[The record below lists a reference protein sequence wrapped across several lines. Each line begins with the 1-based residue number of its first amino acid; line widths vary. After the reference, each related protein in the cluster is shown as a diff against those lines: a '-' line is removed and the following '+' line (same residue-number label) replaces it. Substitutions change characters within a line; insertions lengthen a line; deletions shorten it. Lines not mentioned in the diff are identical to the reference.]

1 MATPYAP
8 RSPVDDGRRGRAES
22 SAFTLHLSPCSLFWG
37 ISPTG
42 RRIAVQHVYWWRF
55 ANGKVVEYWAVRDD
69 LGMLQQ
75 LGVVPMLRN
84 S

>member
-1 MATPYAP
+1 MARLFFSGTHE
-8 RSPVDDGRRGRAES
+8 GE
-22 SAFTLHLSPCSLFWG
+22 FWG

-42 RRIAVQHVYWWRF
+42 RRITVQHVHWWRF
-55 ANGKVVEYWAVRDD
+55 ADGKVLEYRAVRDD